1 MPIILGKSRI
11 FNDFIDKLP
20 KWLNCYLNGATIAI
34 KDITIAIKH
43 TILFT
48 IIPILDDAGDL

>member
-1 MPIILGKSRI
+1 MILLT
-11 FNDFIDKLP
+11 N
-20 KWLNCYLNGATIAI
+20 YLNGATIAI

-48 IIPILDDAGDL
+48 IIPILDDADDF

>member
-1 MPIILGKSRI
+1 MIYSICQLYSEKGEFSMILLT
-11 FNDFIDKLP
+11 N
-20 KWLNCYLNGATIAI
+20 YLNGATIAI

-48 IIPILDDAGDL
+48 IIPILDDADDL